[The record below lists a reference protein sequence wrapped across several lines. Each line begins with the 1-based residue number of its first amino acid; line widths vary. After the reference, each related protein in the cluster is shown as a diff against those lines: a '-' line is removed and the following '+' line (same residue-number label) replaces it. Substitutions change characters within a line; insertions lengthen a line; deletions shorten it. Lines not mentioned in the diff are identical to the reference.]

1 MNDRTPEFGEDHSEA
16 DPEVIDKL
24 FVYGSLTHDDNLR
37 LLIGKTL
44 PSKEA
49 VLLNHRRVA
58 PKNSFAFAVYWR
70 GYSMRGRL
78 LFSVTPEIIAK
89 LDEYESEGELYV
101 RRAAFVRCGGRQYR
115 AWVYR
120 GKIDAIRPY
129 IKKGY
134 EERDRI
140 EEFVEKNVA
149 RYLEQKADHFIGYS
163 RENLSLRVTKEL
175 LSEEVHSLM
184 RQYFHQSGLPQ
195 FIIKHEIE
203 KASIPS
209 LNWLKEDTA
218 AQRYA
223 HHYMRLAIGFMIF
236 NQLEEKFRTDYR
248 GAVKVMDAYYMHTLS
263 AMMALRLL
271 VDFHQSLESALAQ
284 LGVDRWDP
292 QLLYSDYAAAA
303 VLIADELYSRSR
315 PDEIVDWLKSH
326 RNAGAVPMGAEL
338 EFSNL
343 GYKTIGAKP
352 NQDSQFDAF
361 YYFYD
366 FDLMRRG
373 WKLGAHVD
381 DHGFLTSPTTR
392 TRGFLE
398 LAFGRYKLLG
408 DVSKPATQDAWV
420 LSQIID
426 LAVRFVNIRPHS
438 LHISLSAASPESF
451 REVKDIDP
459 YLCLLVLGGDLR
471 EDENGVL
478 REMRIFHREIL
489 SSEGDVIF
497 SRLNRH
503 HNNPDDST
511 WSFVIEYQ
519 FPRLYYDY
527 DYQPIIMALKGYQI
541 AANPFPLKGCRQV
554 EQSGYGAS
562 VEKAL
567 KRWAQAPEAVSKSSI
582 DRFLQVVEEGLEK
595 EADLLR
601 SEEYRRYTARILGR
615 IEERLHR
622 RNSRIEQYHEASKRK
637 PAAGSAGSVRTDDP
651 AHL

>member
-1 MNDRTPEFGEDHSEA
+1 MNEAEA
-16 DPEVIDKL
+16 DQEEQRISRPEAVDKL
-24 FVYGSLTHDDNLR
+24 FVYGSLAHDENLQ
-37 LLIGKTL
+37 LLTGRKF
-44 PSKEA
+44 PSKDA
-49 VLLNHRRVA
+49 ILLNHRRIA

-78 LFSVTPEIIAK
+78 LFSVPPEIIRK
-89 LDEYESEGELYV
+89 LDEYEGEGHLYV
-101 RRAAFVRCGGRQYR
+101 RRLGLVRSGNETHR

-120 GKIDAIRPY
+120 GKVNAIKSY

-149 RYLEQKADHFIGYS
+149 RYLEQKADHFIGYE
-163 RENLSLRVTKEL
+163 REQLAVKVTKEL
-175 LSEEVHSLM
+175 LSEEVHSLL
-184 RQYFHQSGLPQ
+184 RQYFRQVGLPS

-203 KASIPS
+203 KASIPR
-209 LNWLKEDTA
+209 LNWLKEDTT

-223 HHYMRLAIGFMIF
+223 DNYMRLAIGFMIF

-248 GAVKVMDAYYMHTLS
+248 KYVKVSDAYYMHTLS
-263 AMMALRLL
+263 ALMALKLL
-271 VDFHQSLESALAQ
+271 VDYHQSLESALAQ

-292 QLLYSDYAAAA
+292 NMLYSDYAAAA
-303 VLIADELYSRSR
+303 IFIADELYTRSK
-315 PDEIVDWLKSH
+315 PQYIVDWVKSNRH
-326 RNAGAVPMGAEL
+326 PGAVPMGAEL

-343 GYKTIGAKP
+343 GYKTIGARAHEDP
-352 NQDSQFDAF
+352 QFDAF

-381 DHGFLTSPTTR
+381 DHGFLTSANTR

-438 LHISLSAASPESF
+438 LHLSYSASSPDDF
-451 REVKDIDP
+451 RPLEDLDP
-459 YLCLLVLGGDLR
+459 YLCLLILGGDLR
-471 EDENGVL
+471 EDDHGIL
-478 REMRIFHREIL
+478 REMRIYHGEIL
-489 SSEGDVIF
+489 SQEGSVIF

-503 HNNPDDST
+503 HKHPEDSS

-527 DYQPIIMALKGYQI
+527 DYQPIILALKGFQLSV
-541 AANPFPLKGCRQV
+541 NPYPLKGCRRV
-554 EQSGYGAS
+554 EQGGYGPA

-567 KRWAQAPEAVSKSSI
+567 KKWAQHPTAVSQGSL
-582 DRFLQVVEEGLEK
+582 DHFLAKIEEGLSR
-595 EADLLR
+595 EAELLQN
-601 SEEYRRYTARILGR
+601 EAYRRYSMRILAR
-615 IEERLHR
+615 IEERLKR
-622 RNSRIEQYHEASKRK
+622 RNMRIAQYHEQNKREAVADSASEF
-637 PAAGSAGSVRTDDP
+637 
-651 AHL
+651 